1 MKELKLFRNKD
12 TKSIVEVVVEN
23 EGFKLCDDYQLLK
36 ANSTDAAGE
45 KHVPV
50 VEVAGSTVTVKVGE
64 VAHPMTEEHLINFI
78 ILHTEKGFQRVDL
91 TATDAPEAVFELAAG
106 DKAIAAYE
114 YCNLHGLWVKEI

>member
-1 MKELKLFRNKD
+1 MYLKIWRNLEMKELKLFRNKD

-23 EGFKLCDDYQLLK
+23 EGFKLCDDYQVLK

-50 VEVAGSTVTVKVGE
+50 VEVAGNTVTVKVGE

-91 TATDAPEAVFELAAG
+91 TAAD
-106 DKAIAAYE
+106 
-114 YCNLHGLWVKEI
+114 